1 MIAQL
6 IRMLGMKG
14 IIMVAVGGLLLGTI
28 TVKEIRIRSLEG
40 ELQESVHAIEV
51 LRGQVAVG
59 RANISGLK
67 QAIHSQNDA
76 IENMRRHSE
85 HRAAEAA
92 RVLEESAKLKA
103 ELDSHTVRLSAV
115 QGESCEEGISLLDR
129 ELGL

>member
-14 IIMVAVGGLLLGTI
+14 IIMVVVGGLLLGTI
-28 TVKEIRIRSLEG
+28 TVKEIRIRNLEG

-103 ELDSHTVRLSAV
+103 ELDSHTVRLSAA